1 MDPKPYTLT
10 SAISEIRY
18 GSRMDLCDEAVD
30 HAKGLERQIT
40 HFMASTSARL
50 RDCLIGGGPASTKED
65 RERELRLLSEVSS
78 ARLAISTAFS
88 DDFDIPSALHAVF
101 GLISR
106 ANAHMAEAE
115 GGGAQGGALQTARAQ
130 VVSTLGLL
138 GVNLGSGGEAG
149 GGNGALTEQGKIGEL
164 LHDVVGFRSKVRE
177 AARCVCRTYPLSLV
191 PRILLTL
198 NPKPQT
204 PKDC

>member
-1 MDPKPYTLT
+1 
-10 SAISEIRY
+10 
-18 GSRMDLCDEAVD
+18 MDLCDEAVD

-50 RDCLIGGGPASTKED
+50 RECLMGGRPASTKED
-65 RERELRLLSEVSS
+65 RERELKLMSALSS

-106 ANAHMAEAE
+106 ANSYMAE
-115 GGGAQGGALQTARAQ
+115 GGGAQGGALQTVRAQ

-138 GVNLGSGGEAG
+138 GVMLRSGGEAE
-149 GGNGALTEQGKIGEL
+149 GGNGALTEEGSVGEL
-164 LHDVVGFRSKVRE
+164 LHNVVGFRSRVRE
-177 AARCVCRTYPLSLV
+177 AARCVCGTYHPSSV
-191 PRILLTL
+191 PKRFADPEPQKL
-198 NPKPQT
+198 NFTRFADPKP
-204 PKDC
+204 